1 MKKKCLESLQMNIK
15 LVTAKNVVSITCIF
29 NQLNLFNSLI
39 HSSFSSAL
47 SLKKNPG
54 EK

>member
-15 LVTAKNVVSITCIF
+15 LVTAKNVSITCIF